1 MPNDLSISEITA
13 ETPGDVD
20 HTVPSALRSDLT
32 VSHQLFEGRAFA
44 IIKDPLSLKYFR
56 LPAEDFALASLFDGK
71 RSVAEIRAA
80 FVKGQPQAALSQ
92 TSAEMTERIRRF
104 AQELLH
110 GGFLETTVAA
120 ARHQQRLKL
129 ARPTHTTPWGLFMKS
144 LFLKIPLW
152 DPDALLIR
160 LERRM
165 RWVWS
170 WPGFIISLLIL
181 LAGMAVFALNFPRI
195 SPSLNDFLALPNLA
209 LIWALTIVVKIIHE
223 FGHGL
228 TCKHYGGEVH
238 EMGAMVI
245 VFSPFLYADVTDSY
259 LFPKKRHRILVA
271 AAGIYIEL
279 VIAAMATLL
288 WAISQP
294 GPTQQLLFN
303 LMLITSVW
311 TVLFNANPLMKFD
324 GYYILTDVLDVPNL
338 RAKAQMCVSEMLR
351 RVCFGNSGG
360 AASVE
365 SLLPRRRRG
374 WFVLYSV
381 AAQIYLLYITLGIA
395 MLFHHL
401 LKPYG
406 LAWLGDWIGVGA
418 LISML
423 LVPGM
428 SFFTKQ
434 LTANRTAARSSRR
447 PWVILGVVLLL
458 AALLLQMPWQVYVER
473 PAMMQPVNGEFV
485 RAEVPGRLSEIRV
498 KAGQQV
504 KAGDVIAV
512 LSSPSLTADVRTAEL
527 RLQRVQRE
535 LDLTIG
541 SEAPAAFRQVQSQL
555 AQAKLELDEAQRLTS
570 RLTLRASRA
579 GWVITPDLER
589 LAAGSLRAGDAL
601 CEIVPLDP
609 IQIFIPL
616 NERQARYIQA
626 GQSVDLRVPAVPE
639 KMFQGRVIEDRKT
652 APAREL
658 PPNLV
663 ATLGGDLAA
672 QPDAVGRLKPL
683 ETTYGVL
690 VSLPNADHSLRPGMT
705 GTVRIHGPSQPLH
718 RVLWMKLLDFI
729 SLDYR
734 L

>member
-1 MPNDLSISEITA
+1 
-13 ETPGDVD
+13 
-20 HTVPSALRSDLT
+20 
-32 VSHQLFEGRAFA
+32 
-44 IIKDPLSLKYFR
+44 
-56 LPAEDFALASLFDGK
+56 
-71 RSVAEIRAA
+71 
-80 FVKGQPQAALSQ
+80 
-92 TSAEMTERIRRF
+92 
-104 AQELLH
+104 
-110 GGFLETTVAA
+110 
-120 ARHQQRLKL
+120 
-129 ARPTHTTPWGLFMKS
+129 
-144 LFLKIPLW
+144 
-152 DPDALLIR
+152 
-160 LERRM
+160 
-165 RWVWS
+165 
-170 WPGFIISLLIL
+170 
-181 LAGMAVFALNFPRI
+181 
-195 SPSLNDFLALPNLA
+195 
-209 LIWALTIVVKIIHE
+209 
-223 FGHGL
+223 
-228 TCKHYGGEVH
+228 
-238 EMGAMVI
+238 
-245 VFSPFLYADVTDSY
+245 
-259 LFPKKRHRILVA
+259 
-271 AAGIYIEL
+271 
-279 VIAAMATLL
+279 
-288 WAISQP
+288 
-294 GPTQQLLFN
+294 
-303 LMLITSVW
+303 
-311 TVLFNANPLMKFD
+311 
-324 GYYILTDVLDVPNL
+324 
-338 RAKAQMCVSEMLR
+338 
-351 RVCFGNSGG
+351 
-360 AASVE
+360 
-365 SLLPRRRRG
+365 
-374 WFVLYSV
+374 
-381 AAQIYLLYITLGIA
+381 

-473 PAMMQPVNGEFV
+473 PAVMQPVNGEFV

-512 LSSPSLTADVRTAEL
+512 LSNPSLTADVRTAEL

-626 GQSVDLRVPAVPE
+626 GQSVDLRLPAVPE
-639 KMFQGRVIEDRKT
+639 RMFEGRVIEDRKT

-672 QPDAVGRLKPL
+672 QPDAEGRLKPL

-705 GTVRIHGPSQPLH
+705 GTVRIRGPRQPLH